1 MMLVIIQV
9 SLTRS
14 NKHLANMNLK
24 WRILTKSLRYF
35 YFVKLLGSDMLQI
48 SNFFN
53 LAIPLCSLTFCLI
66 LLHSSRSL
74 TFLFKAHFLTRLAI
88 LGDSLGLF
96 NFQTWNSRWKFDRF
110 GTIYDPG
117 CYGRGWGGGRGLFF
131 SLAWDPPRTWVPRW
145 GLERDHASAIWMHS
159 VNKEE
164 KLATLYKPIRPSLK
178 LVITPHEPREIS
190 SSFPN
195 ITSINANSTEPTA
208 SRKFT
213 VTFQL
218 GNLHRKSIF
227 EGSEGIGNCNL
238 IQSVRDEHFTIFFF

>member
-1 MMLVIIQV
+1 MEIRPIWDNLRSWML
-9 SLTRS
+9 R
-14 NKHLANMNLK
+14 
-24 WRILTKSLRYF
+24 
-35 YFVKLLGSDMLQI
+35 LGVGRWEGVV
-48 SNFFN
+48 FF
-53 LAIPLCSLTFCLI
+53 TCL
-66 LLHSSRSL
+66 
-74 TFLFKAHFLTRLAI
+74 
-88 LGDSLGLF
+88 G
-96 NFQTWNSRWKFDRF
+96 
-110 GTIYDPG
+110 
-117 CYGRGWGGGRGLFF
+117 
-131 SLAWDPPRTWVPRW
+131 PPRTWVPRW

-213 VTFQL
+213 ATFQL

-238 IQSVRDEHFTIFFF
+238 IQSVRDEHFIIIFFLNNSYSPYKRSNQLDCDFHFGLIQIHLIFKWRPDKKDFEGGVRSEIGEMIIVKKK

>member
-1 MMLVIIQV
+1 MMLVIIRV

-24 WRILTKSLRYF
+24 WRILTKSLRCF

-96 NFQTWNSRWKFDRF
+96 NFQT
-110 GTIYDPG
+110 
-117 CYGRGWGGGRGLFF
+117 
-131 SLAWDPPRTWVPRW
+131 
-145 GLERDHASAIWMHS
+145 
-159 VNKEE
+159 
-164 KLATLYKPIRPSLK
+164 
-178 LVITPHEPREIS
+178 
-190 SSFPN
+190 
-195 ITSINANSTEPTA
+195 
-208 SRKFT
+208 
-213 VTFQL
+213 
-218 GNLHRKSIF
+218 
-227 EGSEGIGNCNL
+227 
-238 IQSVRDEHFTIFFF
+238 